1 MDRADYQLYRDAIY
15 GDQEAFE
22 LAIKKLSRPLFAI
35 AFGAL
40 QNREEA
46 EDSVQDA
53 FVKSWKARWR
63 VRDPEKFPAWMATIV
78 RHRAH
83 DILMRRKT
91 IPLDEQFNEIPSE
104 QAQSWLADSERH
116 QQVHAALATLP
127 ELYRSAVALRYLEE
141 LDYATIEQMLG
152 ISNGALRGI
161 LGRALAILRKR
172 LKPKIEPLRSYA
184 DYTRSD

>member
-1 MDRADYQLYRDAIY
+1 MERADYQLYRDAIH

-22 LAIKKLSRPLFAI
+22 LAIKKLSRQLFAI

-46 EDSVQDA
+46 EDSVQDG
-53 FVKSWKARWR
+53 FVKAWRSRWQ
-63 VRDPEKFPAWMATIV
+63 VRDAEKFPAWIAKIV

-91 IPLDEQFNEIPSE
+91 IPLDEQFNEIPSD
-104 QAQSWLADSERH
+104 QAQSWLADAERH

-127 ELYRSAVALRYLEE
+127 ELYRSALTLRYLEE
-141 LDYATIEQMLG
+141 LDYGSIERLLDL
-152 ISNGALRGI
+152 SNGSLRGI
-161 LGRALAILRKR
+161 LGRALAIMRKR
-172 LKPKIEPLRSYA
+172 LKRKLEPLRSYA

>member
-1 MDRADYQLYRDAIY
+1 MEPADYETYRAAIH

-22 LAIKKLSRPLFAI
+22 LVIRKMSRPLFAI
-35 AFGAL
+35 AYGAL

-53 FVKSWKARWR
+53 FVKAWKSRWR
-63 VRDPEKFPAWMATIV
+63 VRDPKKFPAWIATIV

-91 IPLDEQFNEIPSE
+91 IPLDEQFNEIPSGE
-104 QAQSWLADSERH
+104 AHSWLADSERH

-127 ELYRSAVALRYLEE
+127 ELYRSALALRYLEE
-141 LDYATIEQMLG
+141 LDYATIERLLDL
-152 ISNGALRGI
+152 SNGALRGI
-161 LGRALAILRKR
+161 LGRALATMRKR
-172 LKPKIEPLRSYA
+172 LKPKLETLRC
-184 DYTRSD
+184 

>member
-1 MDRADYQLYRDAIY
+1 MDRADYQLYRDAIH

-22 LAIKKLSRPLFAI
+22 IAIKKLSRPLFAI

-53 FVKSWKARWR
+53 LVKSWKARWR
-63 VRDPEKFPAWMATIV
+63 VRDAEKFPAWMATIV

-127 ELYRSAVALRYLEE
+127 ELYRSAVALHYLEE

-161 LGRALAILRKR
+161 LGRALAIMRKR
-172 LKPKIEPLRSYA
+172 LKPKMEPLRSYA